1 MVGVSK
7 GGGSTYGGKW
17 RPNPDKPEDARYLGE
32 PGEVKTTVMRNGDLY
47 RTKIGPDGRA
57 IRERHETNHHRPDKH
72 SIPHDH
78 EIRWDNPD
86 EHPVPGSPINYEGD
100 APEFKSLGG
109 YYMGE
114 IIYASSESMR
124 FTSISDFK
132 QSMRWGCEAEFEW
145 KGVLYGVI
153 RYGTDNKITIYVAN
167 RPETEKV
174 CETADDALE
183 YMVGEDRLRDVITK
197 VTVLSRTI

>member
-1 MVGVSK
+1 
-7 GGGSTYGGKW
+7 
-17 RPNPDKPEDARYLGE
+17 
-32 PGEVKTTVMRNGDLY
+32 
-47 RTKIGPDGRA
+47 
-57 IRERHETNHHRPDKH
+57 
-72 SIPHDH
+72 
-78 EIRWDNPD
+78 
-86 EHPVPGSPINYEGD
+86 
-100 APEFKSLGG
+100 
-109 YYMGE
+109 MGE

-132 QSMRWGCEAEFEW
+132 RSMSWGCEAEFEW
-145 KGVLYGVI
+145 NGIIYGVI